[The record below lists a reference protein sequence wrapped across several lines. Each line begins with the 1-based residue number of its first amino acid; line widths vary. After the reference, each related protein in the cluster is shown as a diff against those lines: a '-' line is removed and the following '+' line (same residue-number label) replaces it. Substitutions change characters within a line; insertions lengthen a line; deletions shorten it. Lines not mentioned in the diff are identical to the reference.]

1 MRPICGSTCEIDKL
15 PTEPIKAKANAPP
28 LGNRSA
34 VTPSIVGQ
42 KKAIPRPKIVA

>member
-1 MRPICGSTCEIDKL
+1 MLPMIGRTTAIARLPTQPMRPSK
-15 PTEPIKAKANAPP
+15 NAPP

-42 KKAIPRPKIVA
+42 KYTIPRP